1 MKQINIIS
9 LLTIL
14 MCMVGAKTFA
24 HKISVK
30 NSDGKTIYYNFNSD
44 GSSVSVTYL
53 GTSYD
58 YYSNEYS
65 GEIVIPKTITYN
77 SRTYFVTSI
86 DDMAFYNCSGLTSV
100 TIPSSVTSSGEMAFW
115 GCSGLKKVIAA
126 DIKNWCNIKFSSSS
140 DNPLSYAHH
149 LYSDENTEITE
160 LVIPDEVTSIG
171 SYAFSGCS
179 ALTSVTIPNSLTSI
193 GSEAFYNCSGLTSVT
208 WNAKNYPDFNNYTS
222 GPFYRIRTNITEF
235 IIGDEVTSIPAY
247 MCYGMSNLKSVT
259 IPNSV
264 TSIGTYAFYYC
275 SRLTSVTIGNGVT
288 SIGSQAFSN
297 CSGLTSV
304 TIPNG
309 VTSIGSQAFSSC
321 SRLTSVTIGNGVTS
335 IGSKAFSGCWF
346 LTSVTIPNSVTSI
359 GSYAFEKCSGLT
371 SVTIPNSVTSIG
383 SSAFGECSNL
393 TEIKVDN
400 DNSTYDSRND
410 CNAIIKTSSNT
421 LIAGCKNTII
431 PNSVTSIGNYA
442 FSGCSGLT
450 SVTIPNSVTSI
461 GSQAFSGCSGLKSI
475 TWNAKNYP
483 AFFNYSD
490 NPFYDIRTQITEFVI
505 SDEVISIPAYMC
517 YEMSNLKSMTIP
529 NSVTSIGT
537 SAFEGCSS
545 LTSVTIGNGVTSIG
559 YSAFAYCSSLASV
572 TIPNN
577 VTSINSRAFYN
588 TTIKSLTIGSGI
600 QTIASDAFSYSSSA
614 NGEAPV
620 KVIWLANTP
629 PSGYENVKGTVNY
642 VANNQ
647 YTKLSNA
654 TVYPFLNSMFEVGG
668 IKYVPVSPSERTCDA
683 IDCMYDTSAENINIG
698 ETVSYK
704 GVSLN
709 VKDIKPYTCYMNQSI
724 KSVVISNG
732 GNIGNYAFYKCDNI
746 KGDVYVKNSGYIG
759 SYAFQGC
766 SAITQATITNDG
778 YIGSYAFQG
787 CSAITQATIAN
798 NGYINDYAFSECSN
812 ITTLDISNKGD
823 IKSYAFYKCGSNQTI
838 PLVNIS
844 NDGSIGQYAFS
855 QTGMEKAIIKN
866 NGEIGNSAFSSC
878 PKLKTVE
885 LGQDITS
892 VGSSAFQVCT
902 KLGSI
907 EIPDNVKTL
916 GTGAF
921 SGCTSLKSAKTGNG
935 VSLLNTQTFSGCTSL
950 ENVEIGTNITK
961 ISGKSG
967 TSKNY
972 GCFYNCSSLEQ
983 IKVPGNVKEIEDY
996 VFNGCTGLKNVI
1008 IDNAD
1013 TELKLGSNGS
1023 NPIFSSCPLDSV
1035 YIGRNISY
1043 PTASSY
1049 GYSPF
1054 YRNTSL
1060 RTVHITDKE
1069 TEISENEFYGCT
1081 NLKNVRIGDGVTYI
1095 GNWAFSGCS
1104 SIEYFSFGS
1113 AMQSIGKEA
1122 FSDCTAMTKLISHA
1136 MTPPVCDS
1144 QALDDISKWV
1154 CTLSVPKGTV
1164 SSYQQ
1169 AAQWKEFFFIDEGA
1183 TGIQRTVSND
1193 SKSFRTYNINGY
1205 EQNGQQR
1212 GLNIIRM
1219 SDGTVKKVMV
1229 K

>member
-1 MKQINIIS
+1 M
-9 LLTIL
+9 
-14 MCMVGAKTFA
+14 
-24 HKISVK
+24 
-30 NSDGKTIYYNFNSD
+30 
-44 GSSVSVTYL
+44 
-53 GTSYD
+53 
-58 YYSNEYS
+58 
-65 GEIVIPKTITYN
+65 
-77 SRTYFVTSI
+77 
-86 DDMAFYNCSGLTSV
+86 
-100 TIPSSVTSSGEMAFW
+100 
-115 GCSGLKKVIAA
+115 
-126 DIKNWCNIKFSSSS
+126 
-140 DNPLSYAHH
+140 
-149 LYSDENTEITE
+149 
-160 LVIPDEVTSIG
+160 
-171 SYAFSGCS
+171 
-179 ALTSVTIPNSLTSI
+179 
-193 GSEAFYNCSGLTSVT
+193 
-208 WNAKNYPDFNNYTS
+208 
-222 GPFYRIRTNITEF
+222 
-235 IIGDEVTSIPAY
+235 
-247 MCYGMSNLKSVT
+247 
-259 IPNSV
+259 
-264 TSIGTYAFYYC
+264 
-275 SRLTSVTIGNGVT
+275 
-288 SIGSQAFSN
+288 
-297 CSGLTSV
+297 
-304 TIPNG
+304 
-309 VTSIGSQAFSSC
+309 
-321 SRLTSVTIGNGVTS
+321 
-335 IGSKAFSGCWF
+335 
-346 LTSVTIPNSVTSI
+346 
-359 GSYAFEKCSGLT
+359 
-371 SVTIPNSVTSIG
+371 
-383 SSAFGECSNL
+383 
-393 TEIKVDN
+393 
-400 DNSTYDSRND
+400 
-410 CNAIIKTSSNT
+410 
-421 LIAGCKNTII
+421 
-431 PNSVTSIGNYA
+431 
-442 FSGCSGLT
+442 
-450 SVTIPNSVTSI
+450 
-461 GSQAFSGCSGLKSI
+461 
-475 TWNAKNYP
+475 
-483 AFFNYSD
+483 
-490 NPFYDIRTQITEFVI
+490 
-505 SDEVISIPAYMC
+505 
-517 YEMSNLKSMTIP
+517 
-529 NSVTSIGT
+529 
-537 SAFEGCSS
+537 
-545 LTSVTIGNGVTSIG
+545 
-559 YSAFAYCSSLASV
+559 
-572 TIPNN
+572 
-577 VTSINSRAFYN
+577 
-588 TTIKSLTIGSGI
+588 
-600 QTIASDAFSYSSSA
+600 
-614 NGEAPV
+614 
-620 KVIWLANTP
+620 
-629 PSGYENVKGTVNY
+629 
-642 VANNQ
+642 ANNL

-654 TVYPFLNSMFEVGG
+654 TVYPFLNSMFEVDG

-709 VKDIKPYTCYMNQSI
+709 VKDIKPYTCYMNKSI
-724 KSVVISNG
+724 KNVVIGNNG
-732 GNIGNYAFYKCDNI
+732 YIGNYAF
-746 KGDVYVKNSGYIG
+746 S
-759 SYAFQGC
+759 GC
-766 SAITQATITNDG
+766 SAITQATIANDG
-778 YIGSYAFQG
+778 YIGSSAFEG

-798 NGYINDYAFSECSN
+798 NGYINDYAFSGCSN

-823 IKSYAFYKCGSNQTI
+823 IKSYAFYICGSNQTI

-855 QTGMEKAIIKN
+855 QVGMEKAIIKN

-892 VGSSAFQVCT
+892 VGSSAFQGCT
-902 KLGSI
+902 KLESI

-916 GTGAF
+916 GSGAF

-961 ISGKSG
+961 ISGKIG
-967 TSKNY
+967 TSN

-983 IKVPGNVKEIEDY
+983 IKVPGNVKEIENY
-996 VFNGCTGLKNVI
+996 VFYGCTGLKNVI
-1008 IDNAD
+1008 IDNAE

-1193 SKSFRTYNINGY
+1193 SKSFKTYNINGY

>member
-1 MKQINIIS
+1 MKRINIIF

-14 MCMVGAKTFA
+14 MCMVGAKAFA
-24 HKISVK
+24 YDISVK
-30 NSDGKTIYYNFNSD
+30 NSDGVTIYYYINSD
-44 GSSVSVTYL
+44 GKSLTVAPSDQYHSDLGPYNLYTGDIVIPDSVTYYN
-53 GTSYD
+53 G
-58 YYSNEYS
+58 
-65 GEIVIPKTITYN
+65 KTYI
-77 SRTYFVTSI
+77 VTSI
-86 DDMAFYNCSGLTSV
+86 SSDVFKYSGVVTSVTIPNSVTSIGNGAFDNCRYITSITWNAKNYPSFSSSSESPFYNIRTQIKDFIIGDEVTSIPSYMCYGMSNIKFITIPNSVTSIGSYAFSYCSGLTSV
-100 TIPSSVTSSGEMAFW
+100 TIHSSVTSIGNNAFYN
-115 GCSGLKKVIAA
+115 CSGLQKVIVQN
-126 DIKNWCNIKFSSSS
+126 IKNWCSIEFGNYYA
-140 DNPLSYAHH
+140 NPLYYAHH
-149 LYSDENTEITE
+149 LYSDENTEITK
-160 LVIPDEVTSIG
+160 LVIPEDVTSIG
-171 SYAFSGCS
+171 SYAFYGCS
-179 ALTSVTIPNSLTSI
+179 SLTSMTIPNSVTSI
-193 GSEAFYNCSGLTSVT
+193 GSSAFSGCNGLTSIT
-208 WNAKNYPDFNNYTS
+208 WNAKNYPAFSSYSDN
-222 GPFYRIRTNITEF
+222 PFYYIRTKITEFIIGDDMTSIPKYMCYGMSNLKSVTIGNSVTNIGYQAFYGCSGLKSITWNAKNYPAFSNYSDNPLYNIRTQITEF
-235 IIGDEVTSIPAY
+235 IIGDEVTSIPKY

-264 TSIGTYAFYYC
+264 TSIGKDAFYGC
-275 SRLTSVTIGNGVT
+275 SGLEKVIVPNFDIKNWCSIDFSSSSSGNPLSYAHHLYSDENTEITKLVIPDDVT
-288 SIGSQAFSN
+288 SIGN
-297 CSGLTSV
+297 
-304 TIPNG
+304 
-309 VTSIGSQAFSSC
+309 
-321 SRLTSVTIGNGVTS
+321 
-335 IGSKAFSGCWF
+335 
-346 LTSVTIPNSVTSI
+346 
-359 GSYAFEKCSGLT
+359 YAFYNCSGLT

-383 SSAFGECSNL
+383 SSAFQNCSGL
-393 TEIKVDN
+393 TSVSIP
-400 DNSTYDSRND
+400 NSVSSIGNFVFRG
-410 CNAIIKTSSNT
+410 CSGLTSVS
-421 LIAGCKNTII
+421 I
-431 PNSVTSIGNYA
+431 PNSVTSIGSYA
-442 FSGCSGLT
+442 FSSCSGLTSITIPNSVTSIGSSAFYNCSGLT

-461 GSQAFSGCSGLKSI
+461 GSSAFDGCSGLTSI

-483 AFFNYSD
+483 TFSNYSS
-490 NPFYDIRTQITEFVI
+490 NPFYDIRTQITEFIVG
-505 SDEVISIPAYMC
+505 DEMTSIPKYMC
-517 YEMSNLKSMTIP
+517 YEMSNLESVTIG
-529 NSVTSIGT
+529 NSVTSIG
-537 SAFEGCSS
+537 SQ
-545 LTSVTIGNGVTSIG
+545 
-559 YSAFAYCSSLASV
+559 
-572 TIPNN
+572 
-577 VTSINSRAFYN
+577 AFYN
-588 TTIKSLTIGSGI
+588 TKIKSLTIGSGI

-614 NGEAPV
+614 NGATPV
-620 KVIWLANTP
+620 KVVWLANTP

-683 IDCMYDTSAENINIG
+683 IDCMYDASAENINIG
-698 ETVSYK
+698 KTVSYK
-704 GVSLN
+704 GVALD
-709 VKDIKPYTCYMNQSI
+709 VKDIKPYACYMNNNI
-724 KSVVISNG
+724 KSI
-732 GNIGNYAFYKCDNI
+732 D
-746 KGDVYVKNSGYIG
+746 
-759 SYAFQGC
+759 
-766 SAITQATITNDG
+766 
-778 YIGSYAFQG
+778 
-787 CSAITQATIAN
+787 
-798 NGYINDYAFSECSN
+798 
-812 ITTLDISNKGD
+812 
-823 IKSYAFYKCGSNQTI
+823 
-838 PLVNIS
+838 IS
-844 NDGSIGQYAFS
+844 NDGSIGQFAFS
-855 QTGMEKAIIKN
+855 QAGMEKAIIKN
-866 NGEIGNSAFSSC
+866 NGGIGNSAFRSC
-878 PKLKTVE
+878 LKLKTVE
-885 LGQDITS
+885 LGQYITDI
-892 VGSSAFQVCT
+892 GSSAFQSCRM
-902 KLGSI
+902 LESI

-935 VSLLNTQTFSGCTSL
+935 ISLLKTQTFSDCTSL

-967 TSKNY
+967 TYSNY

-983 IKVPGNVKEIEDY
+983 IQVPGNVKEIEDY

-1008 IDNAD
+1008 IDNAEA
-1013 TELKLGSNGS
+1013 ELKLGSNGS
-1023 NPIFSSCPLDSV
+1023 SPIFSSCPLDSV

-1081 NLKNVRIGDGVTYI
+1081 NLRNVRIGDGVTYI

-1122 FSDCTAMTKLISHA
+1122 FSDCTAITKLISHA